1 MAAPTNVI
9 DSAAINYGL
18 TREFAANFN
27 HDTNQ
32 LMQYMGIITP
42 EPVAAGYA
50 LEQHTVKG
58 SLNNQGSDA
67 SDAATAGTS
76 GTGYV
81 EGDLVALSKFTVD
94 SKPVGK
100 AKLLPYRKVTTA
112 QAIAEHG
119 VRWSVLN
126 TDSKM
131 LATIR
136 ADILGQ
142 FFTFLGNGTGTATGN
157 TLQATLAQSEAK
169 LGDALE
175 TNNDDP
181 TAVIHFVNRFDV
193 ANYLGDATVTTQTAF
208 GMNYL
213 ENFLGVQN
221 VLVSSK
227 VPKGTVYTTD
237 ASNIHCFSQ
246 DFSSL
251 AEAGLAYVT
260 SDNGLIGVAHTTLY
274 DHVSVETDVLTGM
287 LLFPEVTDYIVK
299 GTIAPGA

>member
-1 MAAPTNVI
+1 MTAPTNVI

-32 LMQYMGIITP
+32 LIQYMGIITP

-50 LEQHTVKG
+50 LEQHTVNG
-58 SLNNQGSDA
+58 SLNNQGSGA
-67 SDAATAGTS
+67 IDAATAGTS

-119 VRWSVLN
+119 VRWSVVN

-142 FFTFLGNGTGTATGN
+142 FFTFLGNGTGTATGK
-157 TLQATLAQSEAK
+157 TLQAALAQSEAK

-175 TNNDDP
+175 TNNDSP
-181 TAVIHFVNRFDV
+181 TSVVHFINRFD
-193 ANYLGDATVTTQTAF
+193 AADYLGNATVTTQTAF
-208 GMNYL
+208 GMGYL
-213 ENFLGVQN
+213 EDFLGVQN
-221 VLVSSK
+221 VFVTSK
-227 VPKGTVYTTD
+227 VPRGTIYTTD
-237 ASNIHCFSQ
+237 AANIHCFSQ

>member
-1 MAAPTNVI
+1 MTAPTNVI
-9 DSAAINYGL
+9 NSAAINYGL
-18 TREFAANFN
+18 SREFAANFN

-32 LMQYMGIITP
+32 LMQYMGIIAP
-42 EPVAAGYA
+42 EPVAAGYG

-58 SLNNQGSDA
+58 SLNNQGSEA

-131 LATIR
+131 LAAVR
-136 ADILGQ
+136 ADILKQ
-142 FFTFLGNGTGTATGN
+142 FFDFLGNGTGTATGK
-157 TLQATLAQSEAK
+157 TLQAALVQSEAK

-175 TNNDDP
+175 TNNDTP
-181 TAVIHFVNRFDV
+181 TTTIHFVSRFDV
-193 ANYLGDATVTTQTAF
+193 ADYLSNATVTTQTAF

-213 ENFLGVQN
+213 EDFLGIQN
-221 VLVSSK
+221 VLVSSN
-227 VPKGTVYTTD
+227 VPKGTIYTTD
-237 ASNIHCFSQ
+237 AANIHCFSQ

-251 AEAGLAYVT
+251 ADAGLVYVT
-260 SDNGLIGVAHTTLY
+260 SDNGLIGVAHTTIY

>member
-1 MAAPTNVI
+1 MTAPTNVI
-9 DSAAINYGL
+9 NSAAINYGL
-18 TREFAANFN
+18 SREFAANFN

-32 LMQYMGIITP
+32 LMQYMGIIAP
-42 EPVAAGYA
+42 EPVAAGYG

-58 SLNNQGSDA
+58 SLNNQGSEA

-131 LATIR
+131 LAAVR
-136 ADILGQ
+136 ADILKQ
-142 FFTFLGNGTGTATGN
+142 FFAFLGNGTGTATGKN
-157 TLQATLAQSEAK
+157 LQAALVQSEAK

-175 TNNDDP
+175 TNNDTP
-181 TAVIHFVNRFDV
+181 ITTIHFVSRFDV
-193 ANYLGDATVTTQTAF
+193 ADYLSDATVTTQTAF

-213 ENFLGVQN
+213 EDFLGIQN

-227 VPKGTVYTTD
+227 VPKGTLYTTD
-237 ASNIHCFSQ
+237 AANIHCFSQ

-251 AEAGLAYVT
+251 ADAGLVYVT
-260 SDNGLIGVAHTTLY
+260 SDNGLIGVAHTTIY

>member
-1 MAAPTNVI
+1 MAAPTNAI
-9 DSAAINYGL
+9 NSAAINYGL
-18 TREFAANFN
+18 SREFSARFN

-32 LMQYMGIITP
+32 LLQYMGIITP

-50 LEQHTVKG
+50 LEQHSVKG
-58 SLNNQGSDA
+58 SLNNQGSGA

-131 LATIR
+131 LAAVR

-142 FFTFLGNGTGTATGN
+142 LFAFLGNGTGAATGKN
-157 TLQATLAQSEAK
+157 LQAALAQSEAK

-175 TNNDDP
+175 TNNDTP
-181 TAVIHFVNRFDV
+181 IAAIHFVSRFDV
-193 ANYLGDATVTTQTAF
+193 ADYLSDATVTTQTAF

-221 VLVSSK
+221 VLVSSR
-227 VPKGTVYTTD
+227 VPKGTLYTTD
-237 ASNIHCFSQ
+237 AANIHCFSQ

-251 AEAGLAYVT
+251 ADAGLAYVT
-260 SDNGLIGVAHTTLY
+260 SDNGLIGVAHTTIY
-274 DHVSVETDVLTGM
+274 DHVSVETNVLTGM

-299 GTIAPGA
+299 GTISAR

>member
-9 DSAAINYGL
+9 NSAAINYGL
-18 TREFAANFN
+18 SREFAASFN
-27 HDTNQ
+27 HDTNR
-32 LMQYMGIITP
+32 LLQYMGIITP

-50 LEQHTVKG
+50 LEQHSVKG
-58 SLNNQGSDA
+58 SLNNQGSAA

-94 SKPVGK
+94 SKTIGK

-131 LATIR
+131 LAAVR
-136 ADILGQ
+136 ADILDQ
-142 FFTFLGNGTGTATGN
+142 LFAFLGNGTGAAAGKS
-157 TLQATLAQSEAK
+157 LQAALAQSEAK

-175 TNNDDP
+175 TNNDTP
-181 TAVIHFVNRFDV
+181 TATIHFVSRFDV
-193 ANYLGDATVTTQTAF
+193 ADYLGDATVTTQATF

-227 VPKGTVYTTD
+227 VPKGTIYTTD
-237 ASNIHCFSQ
+237 AANIHCFSQ

-251 AEAGLAYVT
+251 ADAGLVYVT
-260 SDNGLIGVAHTTLY
+260 SDNGLIGVAHTTIY

-299 GTIAPGA
+299 GTISAR